1 MTKTDLIIN
10 IIDYIERSYGADDM
24 TDGLYNEMTNYL
36 HTKYIDARVEERV
49 EDEVQYE
56 KEYKF
61 YYDIV
66 KNFLSNNVTEGFIPY
81 YDNTE
86 KMEYKLIFDGKMNET
101 MKVALIIANAD
112 DNIIEDYVIVD
123 DFLPIRD
130 KIDAIVVMIMF
141 NKYC

>member
-1 MTKTDLIIN
+1 MTKTDLITN
-10 IIDYIERSYGADDM
+10 IIDYIERSYTADDM
-24 TDGLYNEMTNYL
+24 TDELYNKMTNYL
-36 HTKYIDARVEERV
+36 HTKYIDAIVEERV
-49 EDEVQYE
+49 ENEVRYE

-66 KNFLSNNVTEGFIPY
+66 NNFLSNNVNEGVIPY
-81 YDNTE
+81 YDNAK

-101 MKVALIIANAD
+101 MKVALLIANAD
-112 DNIIEDYVIVD
+112 NNIIEDYVIVD

-141 NKYC
+141 NKHC